1 MGLKAA
7 AAVGGE
13 CDAEAPVAKDPLVMT
28 LKFELSSEC
37 ASIVENIMRTSIGCC
52 EGSREICWKLGLRSD
67 ICLGSGSRGRS
78 INLGPWS

>member
-1 MGLKAA
+1 MSLKAA

-13 CDAEAPVAKDPLVMT
+13 CDAEAPVARDPLVMT
-28 LKFELSSEC
+28 LKNEC
-37 ASIVENIMRTSIGCC
+37 ARIVENITRMPIGCC

-67 ICLGSGSRGRS
+67 ICLGRPRGRS